1 MFVIYL
7 HSYTVFETLLVMVF
21 VPMQCL
27 LTPVYFS
34 SNKYIVKITIIGL
47 GLKSLKF
54 YYPKVHATEK
64 LNVCVSNRN
73 MY

>member
-1 MFVIYL
+1 
-7 HSYTVFETLLVMVF
+7 MVF

-34 SNKYIVKITIIGL
+34 SNKYIVKIKT
-47 GLKSLKF
+47 
-54 YYPKVHATEK
+54 YYPKVHSTEK